1 MVRKLTMISRFKIW
15 KNHDRRSDR
24 KERISMSE
32 SSSGNNRNRGGS
44 RSGGPRRR
52 SSGNR
57 SSQGGD
63 SRNRNQG
70 SRQGGGNRGGR
81 RQPRQPQL
89 TGFQKFLKAI
99 SFGLIDPGNK
109 PKSGSRK
116 LSSRK
121 SASSKKGG
129 TRRKPEIVEPT
140 IPRLYVGNLSYD
152 VTDEELN
159 EVFSGSGTV
168 KEASVVRHGGSG
180 RSKGFAF
187 VEMSSLEEA
196 KAAASKLNDKEIQGR
211 SIFVTGAKAQK
222 PRSGDDRRGDSRSR
236 SDRDG
241 GRHEGGRRESSSSD
255 RGDRSR
261 RERKPRD
268 RRGGR
273 GADEE
278 KKQSRQVRQIEIEK
292 VESPILLVGNVNAD
306 ASDQDIQDLFGGI
319 GAVASKEAVGEGAD
333 KLTQDLKVEFSE
345 VEGAQTAVE
354 LLQGKSFM
362 GHQLKVTAF
371 TGEAAD
377 KGGAAEAEP
386 QVEEAP
392 ETSEAE
398 TAETEVAETA
408 ETEVAEVAEAAEA
421 ETSAEEAPS
430 EEPAPVEE
438 AAEAEI
444 RVEEVPSDD
453 QASEGSTPEEEEWSP
468 SAGDKQ

>member
-57 SSQGGD
+57 SSQGGG
-63 SRNRNQG
+63 NQ
-70 SRQGGGNRGGR
+70 GGR
-81 RQPRQPQL
+81 RKPRQPQL

-99 SFGLIDPGNK
+99 SFGLIDPGKK

-116 LSSRK
+116 PSSRK

-129 TRRKPEIVEPT
+129 ARRKPEIVEPST
-140 IPRLYVGNLSYD
+140 PRLYVGNLSYD

-222 PRSGDDRRGDSRSR
+222 SRSGDDRRGDSRSR

-241 GRHEGGRRESSSSD
+241 GRREGGHRESSSSD

-398 TAETEVAETA
+398 T
-408 ETEVAEVAEAAEA
+408 EVAEAAEA

>member
-1 MVRKLTMISRFKIW
+1 
-15 KNHDRRSDR
+15 
-24 KERISMSE
+24 
-32 SSSGNNRNRGGS
+32 
-44 RSGGPRRR
+44 
-52 SSGNR
+52 
-57 SSQGGD
+57 
-63 SRNRNQG
+63 
-70 SRQGGGNRGGR
+70 
-81 RQPRQPQL
+81 
-89 TGFQKFLKAI
+89 
-99 SFGLIDPGNK
+99 
-109 PKSGSRK
+109 
-116 LSSRK
+116 
-121 SASSKKGG
+121 
-129 TRRKPEIVEPT
+129 
-140 IPRLYVGNLSYD
+140 
-152 VTDEELN
+152 
-159 EVFSGSGTV
+159 
-168 KEASVVRHGGSG
+168 
-180 RSKGFAF
+180 
-187 VEMSSLEEA
+187 
-196 KAAASKLNDKEIQGR
+196 
-211 SIFVTGAKAQK
+211 
-222 PRSGDDRRGDSRSR
+222 
-236 SDRDG
+236 
-241 GRHEGGRRESSSSD
+241 
-255 RGDRSR
+255 
-261 RERKPRD
+261 
-268 RRGGR
+268 
-273 GADEE
+273 
-278 KKQSRQVRQIEIEK
+278 
-292 VESPILLVGNVNAD
+292 VNAD

-398 TAETEVAETA
+398 TAETEVAE
-408 ETEVAEVAEAAEA
+408 A

>member
-1 MVRKLTMISRFKIW
+1 M
-15 KNHDRRSDR
+15 
-24 KERISMSE
+24 
-32 SSSGNNRNRGGS
+32 
-44 RSGGPRRR
+44 
-52 SSGNR
+52 
-57 SSQGGD
+57 
-63 SRNRNQG
+63 
-70 SRQGGGNRGGR
+70 
-81 RQPRQPQL
+81 

-222 PRSGDDRRGDSRSR
+222 SRSGDDRRGDSRSR

-241 GRHEGGRRESSSSD
+241 GRREGARCEGGHRESSSSD

-398 TAETEVAETA
+398 TAETEVAE
-408 ETEVAEVAEAAEA
+408 VAEVAEA

>member
-1 MVRKLTMISRFKIW
+1 M
-15 KNHDRRSDR
+15 
-24 KERISMSE
+24 
-32 SSSGNNRNRGGS
+32 
-44 RSGGPRRR
+44 
-52 SSGNR
+52 
-57 SSQGGD
+57 
-63 SRNRNQG
+63 
-70 SRQGGGNRGGR
+70 
-81 RQPRQPQL
+81 

-99 SFGLIDPGNK
+99 SFGLIDPRKK

-116 LSSRK
+116 PSSRK
-121 SASSKKGG
+121 SAPSKKGG
-129 TRRKPEIVEPT
+129 ARRKPEIVEPT
-140 IPRLYVGNLSYD
+140 TPRLYVGNLSYD

-241 GRHEGGRRESSSSD
+241 GRREGGRRELSSSD

-261 RERKPRD
+261 RDRKPRD
-268 RRGGR
+268 RRGDR

-306 ASDQDIQDLFGGI
+306 ASDQDIQDLFDGI

-371 TGEAAD
+371 TGETAD

-386 QVEEAP
+386 QVGGAP
-392 ETSEAE
+392 EAE
-398 TAETEVAETA
+398 T
-408 ETEVAEVAEAAEA
+408 EAVEAVEA